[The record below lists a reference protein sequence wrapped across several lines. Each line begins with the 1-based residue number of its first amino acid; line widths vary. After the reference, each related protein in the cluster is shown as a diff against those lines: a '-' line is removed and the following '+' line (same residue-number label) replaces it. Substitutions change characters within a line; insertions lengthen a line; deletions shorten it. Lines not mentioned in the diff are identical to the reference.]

1 MSRMLSAIIYIPE
14 EIFLHNDTSS
24 HSCIVFTGSRIEWL
38 IYFLITSKVAAII
51 ILPMQRIFFHL
62 FLIIITSLHYI
73 SHIMNVWQNRYLV
86 SAATSYT
93 QITLPLIIMY
103 IKRKE
108 VTEIFNFYKEGIE
121 SIIFIKSSLSIFPD
135 I

>member
-14 EIFLHNDTSS
+14 EIFLHNDTS
-24 HSCIVFTGSRIEWL
+24 
-38 IYFLITSKVAAII
+38 AII

-93 QITLPLIIMY
+93 QIPLPLIIMY

-108 VTEIFNFYKEGIE
+108 VTEIYIYYKEGIE
-121 SIIFIKSSLSIFPD
+121 
-135 I
+135 